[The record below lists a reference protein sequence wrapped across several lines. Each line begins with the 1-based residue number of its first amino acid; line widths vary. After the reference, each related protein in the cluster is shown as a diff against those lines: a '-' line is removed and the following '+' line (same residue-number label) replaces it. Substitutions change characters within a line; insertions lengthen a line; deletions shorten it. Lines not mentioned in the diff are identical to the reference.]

1 MVVTII
7 ILSLLLVSAC
17 WLAYVNY
24 SKYVKAVEY
33 AENGFFVYNSF
44 LASLYHK
51 FQDTINTMNVIDHRG
66 SFKADDEVGA
76 AFESLKDCVEEL
88 DEYIK
93 RYVQTEEEKN

>member
-7 ILSLLLVSAC
+7 TLSLLLVAAC
-17 WLAYVNY
+17 WLAFANY
-24 SKYVKAVEY
+24 RKYVKAVEY

-44 LASLYHK
+44 IASLYRK
-51 FQDTINTMNVIDHRG
+51 FQDTVNTMNVIDHRG

-76 AFESLKDCVEEL
+76 AFESMKECVDEL

-93 RYVQTEEEKN
+93 RYVQTEEKEN

>member
-1 MVVTII
+1 MVIAII
-7 ILSLLLVSAC
+7 ILSLLLVGVS
-17 WLAYVNY
+17 WLAIANY
-24 SKYVKAVEY
+24 RKYVKAVEY

-44 LASLYHK
+44 LASLYRK
-51 FQDTINTMNVIDHRG
+51 FQDTINTMNVIDYRG

-76 AFESLKDCVEEL
+76 AFESLKECVDEL

>member
-1 MVVTII
+1 
-7 ILSLLLVSAC
+7 
-17 WLAYVNY
+17 
-24 SKYVKAVEY
+24 
-33 AENGFFVYNSF
+33 
-44 LASLYHK
+44 
-51 FQDTINTMNVIDHRG
+51 MNVIDHRG